1 MIGIKDFLKN
11 YVSLNQ
17 HILNSFYKAVIAV
30 KQNDVIFVVSDIPV
44 SKEYISKY
52 KDLIAALKP
61 IKSGVVNNKS
71 KNITVTYRVVKLG
84 VKHGRRTNN

>member
-1 MIGIKDFLKN
+1 M
-11 YVSLNQ
+11 
-17 HILNSFYKAVIAV
+17 
-30 KQNDVIFVVSDIPV
+30 VSDIPV
-44 SKEYISKY
+44 NKEYISKY